1 MYLKKSE
8 HTVPYDDKYDDIIQV
23 NLYKV
28 RFIRLYNNDTIYFY
42 FGNGQQVAWKY
53 VNEQKALEALKE
65 IENVTRMD
73 ILVNEKQN

>member
-8 HTVPYDDKYDDIIQV
+8 HTVPYEDKYDNIVRV

-28 RFIRLYNNDTIYFY
+28 RFIRLYNKDTIYFY

-53 VNEQKALEALKE
+53 IEEQKALEALEE
-65 IENVTRMD
+65 IDNMTSSD
-73 ILVNEKQN
+73 A

>member
-1 MYLKKSE
+1 MINMYLKKSE

-42 FGNGQQVAWKY
+42 FGNGQQVA
-53 VNEQKALEALKE
+53 
-65 IENVTRMD
+65 
-73 ILVNEKQN
+73 